1 MPRTG
6 LQTIE
11 EIVDDVLEGLNEIPI
26 TMVAVKNFI
35 KKHAGM
41 DDRTVVKYLKLMFET
56 NHLIRRGQTLL
67 VVR

>member
-11 EIVDDVLEGLNEIPI
+11 EIVDDVLEGLQEIPT
-26 TMVAVKNFI
+26 TMAIVKNFI
-35 KKHAGM
+35 MKHAGM
-41 DDRTVVKYLKLMFET
+41 DQRTVTKYMKLMFET
-56 NHLIRRGQTLL
+56 KHLVRRGQTLL